1 MINFWRV
8 ANGMWALSFMSRDA
22 EEADKKAR
30 IHRFRRFI
38 RVERLKMIV
47 GVPLAYAAVWF
58 LLVDPWPGMSMGE
71 IMEHYSSMP
80 PLGLV
85 MGLPLIGI
93 PVMLLLAAGAYTLMG
108 AMFLIGWVQVRF
120 FGFPR

>member
-8 ANGMWALSFMSRDA
+8 ANGMWAFAFMAQDA

-30 IHRFRRFI
+30 IQRFRRFLRI
-38 RVERLKMIV
+38 ERLKMIV
-47 GVPLAYAAVWF
+47 GIPLAYASVWF
-58 LLVDPWPGMSMGE
+58 LLVDPWPGMSMSE

-80 PLGLV
+80 PLGLLL
-85 MGLPLIGI
+85 GLPLIGI
-93 PVMLLLAAGAYTLMG
+93 PIMLLMAAGAYTLIG

-120 FGFPR
+120 FGFSR